1 MVFAGPATVK
11 ISDLEFL
18 RFVVFAGP
26 AMVEILELQFHMPL
40 RLKLDSRL
48 RTSSISGLWCTPVF
62 RVISFTWQE
71 TVFLTKSCCSWL
83 HSCWELCGLV
93 GNRLPHQVY
102 LELQFVRLV
111 VIAGPA
117 TDKILGWN
125 FGTPDCKA
133 VVSAGRATGKILKVQ
148 IIRFMVFA
156 GPATDKIL
164 EPSLEGLKSFLHLP
178 RMKFWSFRF

>member
-48 RTSSISGLWCTPVF
+48 RTSSISGLWCTTVF
-62 RVISFTWQE
+62 RVISITWQE

-83 HSCWELCGLV
+83 YVFLLRVVWLGRKQASSPSASGTPVCKACG
-93 GNRLPHQVY
+93 H
-102 LELQFVRLV
+102 FW
-111 VIAGPA
+111 ACHMS
-117 TDKILGWN
+117 LGWN
-125 FGTPDCKA
+125 FGTRDCKA
-133 VVSAGRATGKILKVQ
+133 VVSAGRVTGKILKVQ
-148 IIRFMVFA
+148 IIRFMVHV

-164 EPSLEGLKSFLHLP
+164 EPEFECFLHLP
-178 RMKFWSFRF
+178 RIKFWSFRF